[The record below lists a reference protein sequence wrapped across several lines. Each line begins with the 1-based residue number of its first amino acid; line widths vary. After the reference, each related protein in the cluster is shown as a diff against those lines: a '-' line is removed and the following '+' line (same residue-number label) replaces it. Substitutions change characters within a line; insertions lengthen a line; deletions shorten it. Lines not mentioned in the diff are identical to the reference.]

1 MISFVQ
7 GNQRFGKSDK
17 DNIAKLYRGVL
28 DDLSVRDVEGNKLV
42 MLNGTRIVVPAAAR
56 QGVVRELH
64 KSHSG
69 ITKTF
74 LTAQQLY
81 YWPGMRSDIKSFI
94 DACIPCQESRPSL
107 ARQKLLT
114 PSPPSEA
121 IQPMR
126 CVAVDLFS
134 AAGNDWLALVD
145 RYSGYAWASKLT
157 STTTRHVLSCLCLLY
172 TSPSPRD
179 GLLSRMPSSA

>member
-1 MISFVQ
+1 MELPIDDIATCFRVNGFMSLEHIFSTVDKDYTSLINFVQ
-7 GNQRFGKSDK
+7 GNQKFGKTDK

-28 DDLSVRDVEGNKLV
+28 DDLSVRDIEGNKLV

-81 YWPGMRSDIKSFI
+81 YWPGMRPDIKSVSYTHLTLPTI
-94 DACIPCQESRPSL
+94 
-107 ARQKLLT
+107 LL
-114 PSPPSEA
+114 
-121 IQPMR
+121 
-126 CVAVDLFS
+126 V
-134 AAGNDWLALVD
+134 
-145 RYSGYAWASKLT
+145 
-157 STTTRHVLSCLCLLY
+157 
-172 TSPSPRD
+172 
-179 GLLSRMPSSA
+179 